1 LEEEALITDITL
13 GRVVQTLLLG
23 LQQQLEAV
31 ARVHKIAVLGQLGRL
46 VEVLEAERV
55 PVKPLERVLRGRE
68 MPEETSVPTAL
79 TMEAEQAGVKGL
91 LEETVLVV
99 QVV

>member
-1 LEEEALITDITL
+1 
-13 GRVVQTLLLG
+13 
-23 LQQQLEAV
+23 
-31 ARVHKIAVLGQLGRL
+31 L